1 MQYDF
6 NLSPGGGLNLDVK
19 GKFFKYRSGTGPI
32 RVRASKG
39 GYVDLLPGQ
48 GVWSLDYNSL
58 NVQDRSG
65 AQNTGVIIAGD
76 FDFHD
81 DRITG
86 TVDILDGG
94 RTRTLAG
101 VAFGA
106 SAYQAGVAGQMGAIQ
121 IWNGSTTKNII
132 VGQLAFSSA
141 TAQQGAVYVSGTQ
154 LLNVSATQP
163 TNKKYGGGASV
174 AQMRQD
180 THVAVPVGGVITNL
194 SNNVPYKFTEP
205 VLLPP
210 LSGLLVNLSA
220 QNADIAVAFE
230 YFEEM
235 IGV

>member
-1 MQYDF
+1 MQIE
-6 NLSPGGGLNLDVK
+6 VK
-19 GKFFKYRSGTGPI
+19 GRFFKYRSGTGAI
-32 RVRASKG
+32 RVRASNG

-48 GVWSLDYNSL
+48 GVRSL
-58 NVQDRSG
+58 NFDSLTVQDRSG
-65 AQNTGVIIAGD
+65 LQNAGVLIAGD
-76 FDFHD
+76 FDFQD

-86 TVDILDGG
+86 TVDVVDGG

-101 VAFGA
+101 IAFGA
-106 SAYQAGVAGQMGAIQ
+106 SAYQAAVAGQMGAIQ
-121 IWNGSTTKNII
+121 IWNASTTKNII
-132 VGQLAFSSA
+132 VSQLAFSSVS
-141 TAQQGAVYVSGTQ
+141 AQQGAVYVSGTQ

-205 VLLPP
+205 VLLTP
-210 LSGLLVNLSA
+210 LSGLMINLSTM
-220 QNADIAVAFE
+220 NAEIAVAFE

-235 IGV
+235 IGT